1 MKYSEKPVWLVEVL
15 HAAEKSDDLL
25 DRVITIGEH
34 KTRKAALEERAFYK
48 RTNGTLRVRVY
59 KAYELE

>member
-1 MKYSEKPVWLVEVL
+1 MKYSEKPVWLVAVL

-25 DRVITIGEH
+25 DRVITISEH

-48 RTNGTLRVRVY
+48 RTNTLRVRVY
-59 KAYELE
+59 KARELE

>member
-1 MKYSEKPVWLVEVL
+1 VKYAKNIVWLVTVL

>member
-1 MKYSEKPVWLVEVL
+1 MKYAKNTVWLVVVL

-48 RTNGTLRVRVY
+48 RTNTIRVRVY

>member
-1 MKYSEKPVWLVEVL
+1 MKYAKNAVWLVTVL
-15 HAAEKSDDLL
+15 HAAKESNDLF
-25 DRVITIGEH
+25 DRVITVSEH
-34 KTRKAALEERAFYK
+34 DTRKAALEERAFYK

>member
-1 MKYSEKPVWLVEVL
+1 MKYAKNTVWLVAVL

-48 RTNGTLRVRVY
+48 RTNGALRVRVY
-59 KAYELE
+59 KALELE

>member
-1 MKYSEKPVWLVEVL
+1 MKYAKNPVWLVEVL

-48 RTNGTLRVRVY
+48 RANGTLRVRVY